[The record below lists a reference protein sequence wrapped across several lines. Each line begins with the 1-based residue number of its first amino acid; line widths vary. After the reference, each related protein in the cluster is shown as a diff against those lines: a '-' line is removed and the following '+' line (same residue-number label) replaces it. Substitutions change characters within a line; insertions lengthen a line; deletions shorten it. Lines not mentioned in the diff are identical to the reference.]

1 MIGALWAYEGWQ
13 FCTFSAGEVIN
24 AQRNYPRAFFVGL
37 IALMSI
43 YLLANVAYLAA
54 LGPVEAARSDS
65 IAATA
70 VGMVVGPTA
79 AKLVAIAI
87 LISVFSA
94 ANGIMLTA
102 PRVFY
107 AMARDGLFFRRLGE
121 VHPRFGT
128 PAFAVVAGSAWATV
142 LAATGTFEQLFTYVI
157 FSGWIFYALAAASLF
172 VYRRR
177 GSDAVRPYRV
187 PGYPW
192 TPLLF
197 IAASAALVVNT
208 LVTQPGRAAVGLG
221 IVCLGAP
228 AYLIWRRRAG
238 SVSR

>member
-24 AQRNYPRAFFVGL
+24 PQRSFPRAFFVGL
-37 IALMSI
+37 LALISI
-43 YLLANVAYLAA
+43 YLLANGAYLAA
-54 LGPVEAARSDS
+54 LGPVAAARSDS
-65 IAATA
+65 IAAAA
-70 VGMVVGPTA
+70 VGTVIGPTA
-79 AKLVAIAI
+79 AKLVAAAI

-107 AMARDGLFFRRLGE
+107 AMARDELFFRRLAE

-128 PAFAVVAGSAWATV
+128 PAFAVVAESAWAAV

-157 FSGWIFYALAAASLF
+157 FAGWIFYALGAASLF

-177 GSDAVRPYRV
+177 ASAAPSPYRV

-192 TPLLF
+192 TPMLF
-197 IAASAALVVNT
+197 IAAALALFINT
-208 LVTQPGRAAVGLG
+208 IIAQPARAAIGLG
-221 IVCLGAP
+221 IVMIGAP
-228 AYLIWRRRAG
+228 AYFIWRRR
-238 SVSR
+238 RR